1 MNRTFAGVEAPDYY
15 YTYINQVPDGDI
27 VGILEA
33 QLGATTEYLERIDE
47 ARSLYRYAPDKWSIR
62 EALAHVNDTERLFV
76 FRGFWFARGLE
87 APLPSFDQDVAMRHT
102 PANGRSWASHV
113 GEFRS
118 VRLATVDLF
127 KHLDPDAWQRR
138 GQASG
143 YTFTVRAFAYITA
156 GHLLHHLAVLR
167 DKYGVR

>member
-1 MNRTFAGVEAPDYY
+1 MKRSIAGVEAPDYY
-15 YTYINQVPDGDI
+15 YTYINKVPDGDI
-27 VGILEA
+27 VAILES
-33 QLGATTEYLERIDE
+33 QLAEASAVFTRIGE
-47 ARSLYRYAPDKWSIR
+47 PQSLHRYATDKWSVR
-62 EALAHVNDTERLFV
+62 EVLAHINDAERLFA
-76 FRGFWFARGLE
+76 FRGFWFARGLD
-87 APLPSFDQDVAMRHT
+87 APLPSFDQDVAMRQT
-102 PANGRSWASHV
+102 PADSRSWASHV

-143 YTFTVRAFAYITA
+143 HTFTVRAFAYITA

>member
-15 YTYINQVPDGDI
+15 YTYINHVPDGDI

-33 QLGATTEYLERIDE
+33 QLEAAAAGFARISE
-47 ARSLYRYAPDKWSIR
+47 AQSLHRYAPEKWSIR
-62 EALAHVNDTERLFV
+62 ESLAHVNDTERLFT
-76 FRGFWFARGLE
+76 FRAFWFARGLD
-87 APLPSFDQDVAMRHT
+87 APLPSFDQDIAMRHIS
-102 PANGRSWASHV
+102 ADARSWASHV
-113 GEFRS
+113 AEFRD
-118 VRLATVDLF
+118 VRRATVNLF
-127 KHLDPDAWQRR
+127 THFSPEAWARR

-143 YTFTVRAFAYITA
+143 NTFTVRALAYITG